1 MPPESTY
8 VAFFNTYVAR
18 ENSLKFEVRSAEVKL
33 RACPN
38 KIVQA
43 GMHDERS
50 AFDVRFGRC
59 ILWGSY

>member
-33 RACPN
+33 RACTTN
-38 KIVQA
+38 GRHSMLGLV
-43 GMHDERS
+43 
-50 AFDVRFGRC
+50 DVFFGGFVE
-59 ILWGSY
+59 LFLETF